1 MELESIIIREQYF
14 IDLLFKTY
22 PNHRL
27 NLSVTAGSTY
37 GLCFFWRKNMK
48 HKPEFRLKRSGKLNP
63 MYDREKSSEFIAMQ
77 IKDKS
82 GINNPQY
89 GVIKKAS
96 TIDKLVNNVY
106 VYDALSHEHLGTFS
120 TVECKKHFRMGCFL
134 LDKKTH
140 DTLKKYLD
148 TRKAYLFYIIK
159 KTKIDIFHLKYYI
172 CIIINHYMPFCR

>member
-22 PNHRL
+22 PNYRL

-37 GLCFFWRKNMK
+37 GMK
-48 HKPEFRLKRSGKLNP
+48 HKPEFGLKRSGKLNP
-63 MYDREKSSEFIAMQ
+63 MYDREKSPEFIAMQ
-77 IKDKS
+77 VKDKS

-96 TIDKLVNNVY
+96 TIAKLVKNVY

-120 TVECKKHFRMGCFL
+120 TVECKKHFRMGY
-134 LDKKTH
+134 

-148 TRKAYLFYIIK
+148 TGKAFKNRYFSSQIL
-159 KTKIDIFHLKYYI
+159 HLH
-172 CIIINHYMPFCR
+172 NHKSLHALL